1 MNEEIPLEDMPYREL
16 ALGFH
21 PPELDFGSL
30 DPEQLLR
37 SGRDWKIV
45 AAVNML
51 CRSGDF
57 SKIDYLVPILK
68 RDDDSQMWDAVVKI
82 AGFGGSWTQ
91 VSRSTQQL
99 VGILDRPGVRYYIA
113 LLLGAACD
121 TRAIDP
127 LLDLYRTSEDSEE
140 ARNQI
145 MRELSVL
152 LEPADETIFLAR
164 QDNLPYREVVEI
176 AKSRLE
182 TISSTLDGYTLFEAQ
197 NLDIPRLARRLW
209 DRLDLEQLQS
219 ERFYRG
225 RLVFEAATGVNCTAF
240 YDQLGRL
247 NRLAAM
253 GILEEFLESD
263 QVNRLV
269 PGQRY
274 FFGHP
279 IPN

>member
-1 MNEEIPLEDMPYREL
+1 MNDEIPLEDIPYREL

-21 PPELDFGSL
+21 PPDLDLGSL

-45 AAVNML
+45 AAVNIL

-68 RDDDSQMWDAVVKI
+68 RDDDSQIWDAVVKI
-82 AGFGGSWTQ
+82 TGFGGSWAQ
-91 VSRSTQQL
+91 VSRSSEQL
-99 VGILDRPGVRYYIA
+99 SEILDRPGVGYYCA
-113 LLLGAACD
+113 LLFGAACD
-121 TRAIDP
+121 TRAIEP

-140 ARNQI
+140 GRNQV

-152 LEPADETIFLAR
+152 LEPADQTIFLAR
-164 QDNLPYREVVEI
+164 QDNLPHREVVNL
-176 AKSRLE
+176 AKTCLDA
-182 TISSTLDGYTLFEAQ
+182 ISSTLDGHTLFQGQ
-197 NLDIPRLARRLW
+197 NVDIPRLARQLW
-209 DRLDLEQLQS
+209 NRLDLEELQS

-225 RLVFEAATGVNCTAF
+225 RLVFEAATGVNCSAF

-263 QVNRLV
+263 QVDNFV

-279 IPN
+279 IPD